1 VQVPPDPGIS
11 SIASAIQLSIA
22 PVFLLTGV
30 SAILGV
36 LTNRL
41 ARIVDRS
48 RVLTERLEANPAA
61 ADHLES
67 DLRQLAMRARLVNR
81 AIFMCTFGALLVCVV
96 IIALFVSAFANVR
109 LGTAIAL
116 AFTAAITALVG
127 ALVNFLR
134 ETYLATR
141 SLRTGRP

>member
-1 VQVPPDPGIS
+1 MQAEGIS
-11 SIASAIQLSIA
+11 SIAGAIQLSIA

-30 SAILGV
+30 GAILGV

-48 RVLTERLEANPAA
+48 RVLHDRLDTDPEGMA
-61 ADHLES
+61 HLRR
-67 DLRQLAMRARLVNR
+67 DLGMLAQRARLVNR
-81 AIFMCTFGALLVCVV
+81 AIGMCTFGALLVCLV
-96 IIALFVSAFANVR
+96 IVALFVSAFADAH
-109 LGTAIAL
+109 LGQVIAL
-116 AFTAAITALVG
+116 AFTGAMLALIG

-141 SLRTGRP
+141 SLRAERL

>member
-1 VQVPPDPGIS
+1 MQTEIGIT

-30 SAILGV
+30 GAILGV

-48 RVLTERLEANPAA
+48 RVLDERLQANPEGM
-61 ADHLES
+61 DHIAS
-67 DLRQLAMRARLVNR
+67 DLRLLALRATLVNR
-81 AIFMCTFGALLVCVV
+81 AIGMCTFGALLVCLV
-96 IIALFVSAFANVR
+96 IVALFVSAFADAH
-109 LGTAIAL
+109 LGKVIAL
-116 AFTAAITALVG
+116 AFTGAMLALIG
-127 ALVNFLR
+127 ALITFLR

-141 SLRTGRP
+141 SLRTGRA

>member
-1 VQVPPDPGIS
+1 MQAETGIT

-30 SAILGV
+30 GAILGV

-48 RVLTERLEANPAA
+48 RVLGEQLHANPAGME
-61 ADHLES
+61 HLAS
-67 DLRQLAMRARLVNR
+67 DLQLLAHRARLVNR
-81 AIFMCTFGALLVCVV
+81 AIGMCTFGALLVCLV
-96 IIALFVSAFANVR
+96 IVALFVSAIADAH
-109 LGTAIAL
+109 LGKVIAL
-116 AFTAAITALVG
+116 AFTAAMLALIG
-127 ALVNFLR
+127 ALITFLR

-141 SLRTGRP
+141 SLRSGRA

>member
-1 VQVPPDPGIS
+1 MQAESGIS
-11 SIASAIQLSIA
+11 SIANAIQLSIA

-30 SAILGV
+30 GAILGV

-48 RVLTERLEANPAA
+48 RVLDERLQ
-61 ADHLES
+61 ADPDGLEHLAS
-67 DLRQLAMRARLVNR
+67 DVRMLSERARLVNR
-81 AIFMCTFGALLVCVV
+81 AIGMCTLGALLVCLV
-96 IIALFVSAFANVR
+96 IVALFVSAFADAH
-109 LGTAIAL
+109 LGRVIAL
-116 AFTAAITALVG
+116 AFTGAMLALIG

-141 SLRTGRP
+141 ALRTGRP

>member
-1 VQVPPDPGIS
+1 MQTESGIS
-11 SIASAIQLSIA
+11 SIANAIHLSVA

-30 SAILGV
+30 GAILGV

-48 RVLTERLEANPAA
+48 RVLDDRLQDNPEEL
-61 ADHLES
+61 DHLRA
-67 DLRQLAMRARLVNR
+67 DIRMLAERARLVNR
-81 AIFMCTFGALLVCVV
+81 AIGMCTLGALLVCLV
-96 IIALFVSAFANVR
+96 IVALFVSAVADAH
-109 LGTAIAL
+109 LGEVIAL
-116 AFTAAITALVG
+116 AFTGAMLALIG

-141 SLRTGRP
+141 TLRTGRP

>member
-1 VQVPPDPGIS
+1 MQTEAGIS

-30 SAILGV
+30 GAILGV

-48 RVLTERLEANPAA
+48 RVLTERFHENSETMA
-61 ADHLES
+61 HLEH
-67 DLRQLAMRARLVNR
+67 DLQLLSERARLVNR
-81 AIFMCTFGALLVCVV
+81 AIGLCTFGALLVCLV
-96 IIALFVSAFANVR
+96 IVALFVSAIADAH
-109 LGTAIAL
+109 LGQVIAL
-116 AFTAAITALVG
+116 AFTAAMLALIG
-127 ALVNFLR
+127 GLVHFLR

-141 SLRTGRP
+141 SLRTGRL

>member
-1 VQVPPDPGIS
+1 MQTESGIS

-30 SAILGV
+30 GAILGV

-48 RVLTERLEANPAA
+48 RVLDDRLHGSPEGLEHLASDIRMLAA
-61 ADHLES
+61 
-67 DLRQLAMRARLVNR
+67 RARLVNR
-81 AIFMCTFGALLVCVV
+81 AIGMCTLGALLVCLV
-96 IIALFVSAFANVR
+96 IVALFVSAFADVH
-109 LGTAIAL
+109 LGKVIAL
-116 AFTAAITALVG
+116 AFTGAMLALIG

-141 SLRTGRP
+141 RLRTGRP

>member
-1 VQVPPDPGIS
+1 MHSEVGIS

-30 SAILGV
+30 GAILGV

-48 RVLTERLEANPAA
+48 RVLAERFHENPETMM
-61 ADHLES
+61 HLEH
-67 DLRQLAMRARLVNR
+67 DLQLLAARARLVNR
-81 AIFMCTFGALLVCVV
+81 AIGLCTLGALLVCLV
-96 IIALFVSAFANVR
+96 IVALFVSAIADAH
-109 LGTAIAL
+109 LGQVIAL
-116 AFTAAITALVG
+116 AFTAAMLALIG
-127 ALVNFLR
+127 GLVHFLR

>member
-1 VQVPPDPGIS
+1 MQTESGIS
-11 SIASAIQLSIA
+11 SIANAIQLSVA

-30 SAILGV
+30 GAILGV

-48 RVLTERLEANPAA
+48 RVLDERLQANPEEM
-61 ADHLES
+61 DHLTT
-67 DLRQLAMRARLVNR
+67 DIRMLAERARLVNR
-81 AIFMCTFGALLVCVV
+81 AIGMCTLGALLVCLV
-96 IIALFVSAFANVR
+96 IVALFVSAFANAH
-109 LGTAIAL
+109 LGKVIAL
-116 AFTAAITALVG
+116 AFTAAMLALIG

-141 SLRTGRP
+141 TLRTGRP

>member
-1 VQVPPDPGIS
+1 MIQAEAGIS

-30 SAILGV
+30 GAILGV

-48 RVLTERLEANPAA
+48 RVLQERLQ
-61 ADHLES
+61 ADPEGMAHVKT
-67 DLRQLAMRARLVNR
+67 DLHMLAERARLVNR
-81 AIFMCTFGALLVCVV
+81 AIGMCTFGALLVCLV
-96 IIALFVSAFANVR
+96 IVALFVSAVADAH
-109 LGTAIAL
+109 LGKAIAL
-116 AFTAAITALVG
+116 AFTGAMLALIG
-127 ALVNFLR
+127 ALVTFLR

-141 SLRTGRP
+141 ALRSETP

>member
-1 VQVPPDPGIS
+1 MQTAAGIS
-11 SIASAIQLSIA
+11 SIANAIHLSVA

-30 SAILGV
+30 GAILGV

-48 RVLTERLEANPAA
+48 RVLDERLQANPEEM
-61 ADHLES
+61 DHLKS
-67 DLRQLAMRARLVNR
+67 DIRMLAERARLVNR
-81 AIFMCTFGALLVCVV
+81 AIGMCTLGALLVCLV
-96 IIALFVSAFANVR
+96 IVALFVSAFADVH
-109 LGTAIAL
+109 LGKVIAL
-116 AFTAAITALVG
+116 AFTGAMLALIG

-141 SLRTGRP
+141 TLRTGRP